1 MTLITMTTVTNQ
13 LFTSFSESV
22 GFGAATGGFMV
33 SVAMICDIAWN
44 PLIGITCDKFGADK
58 GVILWCVV
66 TILSFV
72 CLTVGASVPALAFIG
87 AGLNDTM
94 YACYGTGIAML
105 TAFLFGNKDY
115 AKIYSLVPAIGYAL
129 GCMGVPILRASTN
142 NRRLQLRMAVLRCMR
157 CCYCYV
163 RCACRPQF
171 QEASATE

>member
-1 MTLITMTTVTNQ
+1 
-13 LFTSFSESV
+13 
-22 GFGAATGGFMV
+22 MV

-72 CLTVGASVPALAFIG
+72 CLTVGASVPALAFVG

-105 TAFLFGNKDY
+105 TAFFVRQQGLREDLFAGAGNWLCSWLHGR
-115 AKIYSLVPAIGYAL
+115 AYSYEHLP
-129 GCMGVPILRASTN
+129 S
-142 NRRLQLRMAVLRCMR
+142 NRWLQLRMAVLRCMR
-157 CCYCYV
+157 CCYCCV
-163 RCACRPQF
+163 RCACCPQF
-171 QEASATE
+171 QEASANRVVLLA